1 MEMTAATAMDY
12 PTLVSRTEPR
22 VIHTEELNEQFIGV
36 LAELDS
42 RWEMLTVDEKKLHEL
57 LLLLVQDFE
66 RRSYKL
72 RSATPIKVIAELMEA
87 NGLKQKD
94 LVGVFET
101 ASVIS
106 EVLSGKRELTKEHIK
121 RLSVRFNVS
130 PELLF

>member
-1 MEMTAATAMDY
+1 MTAATAMDY

>member
-1 MEMTAATAMDY
+1 
-12 PTLVSRTEPR
+12 
-22 VIHTEELNEQFIGV
+22 
-36 LAELDS
+36 
-42 RWEMLTVDEKKLHEL
+42 
-57 LLLLVQDFE
+57 
-66 RRSYKL
+66 
-72 RSATPIKVIAELMEA
+72 
-87 NGLKQKD
+87 